1 MVKGRRDMKA
11 GNGERRKKKKMK
23 NRKRKINKEWKA
35 NEKARR
41 RTIDEG
47 GGDTEREVSARL
59 NKEEKQGNGEGKTDE
74 R

>member
-11 GNGERRKKKKMK
+11 GNGERRKKKMK

-41 RTIDEG
+41 RAIDEG

-74 R
+74 G